1 MTLAGYKLKLQEAAV
16 CPDKSTLPCYIYGK
30 KDTEKLEERVDA
42 VSPCDFLCLLS
53 W

>member
-16 CPDKSTLPCYIYGK
+16 CPDKGTLPCYMDRK
-30 KDTEKLEERVDA
+30 KDTEKLGESVDA
-42 VSPCDFLCLLS
+42 ISPCDFLYVLS